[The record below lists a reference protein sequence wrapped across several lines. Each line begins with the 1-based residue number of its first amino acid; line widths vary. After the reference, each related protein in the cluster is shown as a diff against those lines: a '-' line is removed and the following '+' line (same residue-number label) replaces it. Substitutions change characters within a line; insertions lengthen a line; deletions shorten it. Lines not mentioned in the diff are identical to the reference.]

1 MKVFSRY
8 LIYRLENSTL
18 RTVIFTILS
27 VAITQMVVSESTG
40 RMYAE
45 NNETGIYI
53 LAIILGLFCT
63 LIPILETAA
72 FKNRRNL
79 DTLYFFPIKRE
90 KMALV
95 HFLSGYIQ
103 IAIIYSVSFFSAYW
117 YLAAQTNY
125 FRLEYMMLYYLLS
138 LLVGLVM
145 YSVFMFL
152 FGQGNTV
159 ADGVIFCVLWMF
171 VIYLIAYVVRT
182 EILRPYLQE
191 HNMLENSVGIA
202 EWGIIYA
209 PINNLTVIFQD
220 VIEVNREAH
229 AYDYTNVYAQR
240 YLSQAYMFFI
250 WGVVGVAAAIG
261 YFVTFVKKGAQK
273 AGEISDSWFGYKLLI
288 PAYGYTLIL
297 YNGSTD
303 IGLVLI
309 IAMMVIGY
317 IIYRRGFKF
326 KVSDL
331 IAMGC
336 AVLPLILNIIF

>member
-18 RTVIFTILS
+18 RTIIFTILS
-27 VAITQMVVSESTG
+27 VALTQMVVSDSTS
-40 RMYAE
+40 RMHVA
-45 NNETGIYI
+45 NNETGIYM
-53 LAIILGLFCT
+53 LAIILGLFCA

-95 HFLSGYIQ
+95 HYLSGYIQ
-103 IAIIYSVSFFSAYW
+103 IAIIYSASFFSAYW
-117 YLAAQTNY
+117 YLAVQTNY

-159 ADGVIFCVLWMF
+159 ADGVLFCVLWIF
-171 VIYLIAYVVRT
+171 IIYLVIYTVRD
-182 EILRPYLQE
+182 EILRPYLKA
-191 HNMLENSVGIA
+191 HVLSNTVGIA
-202 EWGIIYA
+202 EWGIIYT

-220 VIEVNREAH
+220 LIETNRQMHE
-229 AYDYTNVYAQR
+229 YDFTSVYAQR
-240 YLSQAYMFFI
+240 YLRQAYMFFV
-250 WGVVGVAAAIG
+250 WGAVGIAAAVG

-297 YNGSTD
+297 SSGAAD
-303 IGLVLI
+303 IASVLI
-309 IAMMVIGY
+309 IVMMVIGY
-317 IIYRRGFKF
+317 IIYRRSFRFKT
-326 KVSDL
+326 SDL
-331 IAMGC
+331 IVTGC
-336 AVLPLILNIIF
+336 AILPLILNMIL